1 MFISERRKKTSLY
14 FNHCMSWHLI
24 CIQISNVHL
33 STNIWCQCLMQSFHF
48 MLYSMHFFLIVRL
61 QSRERERDRLFLI
74 YLNGAIWIARR
85 CSVHWING
93 SLLFTLVTIYYVR
106 LLNEYIKYWNTNLLL
121 LFEFRAVFIAVSCAY
136 EYAISKLCRWRHRL
150 IEFDSKLKLQQL
162 LTFPLPILRWIWYA
176 WTCFFYLLQEITQ
189 KITVDIKELLNI
201 HKSCLRILI

>member
-121 LFEFRAVFIAVSCAY
+121 LFEFRAVFIAVSCTN
-136 EYAISKLCRWRHRL
+136 ILFQSSVDGDTDWLSL
-150 IEFDSKLKLQQL
+150 IQNWSFS
-162 LTFPLPILRWIWYA
+162 
-176 WTCFFYLLQEITQ
+176 
-189 KITVDIKELLNI
+189 
-201 HKSCLRILI
+201 SCLRFHCQFFVEFDMRERVFFTYFRRLLRKLLWTLKNFWISIKAAREFWF